1 MNNLF
6 RELDAEIAVLRAS
19 KNSIEESISTHSRA
33 SLLLEEVNNNYKK
46 EIEKLDKF
54 INNSQKHNKEFD
66 DIDIHELDKQIF
78 FELQQLESA
87 DDWVNQ
93 YIKIHNLLF
102 EMSFKLENAEL
113 MLYELNKD
121 GTKVEI

>member
-93 YIKIHNLLF
+93 YIKIHKLLF